1 MWANTQ
7 AQMLP
12 RTAGKEEGKE
22 WIKKKEVQLQINQG
36 CSLFPE
42 GDPCTAA
49 YRLNQ
54 GSPCWRPH
62 PTHPLVC
69 CLCWEESVGGCGA
82 KRRED
87 LSPVEAAEHPCTT
100 PNTEPGAGN
109 QRPSPVVLEGPVTR
123 GGVYQSHSWEHY
135 GWRKSSSAGGVYI
148 FSLF

>member
-1 MWANTQ
+1 M
-7 AQMLP
+7 
-12 RTAGKEEGKE
+12 GKHISTDAPKNSWQRGRKGVDQR
-22 WIKKKEVQLQINQG
+22 EVQLQIDQG

-54 GSPCWRPH
+54 ESPCWRPH

-69 CLCWEESVGGCGA
+69 CLCWEESVSGCEA

-87 LSPVEAAEHPCTT
+87 PSPTEAAEHPCTT
-100 PNTEPGAGN
+100 PNMEPRARN
-109 QRPSPVVLEGPVTR
+109 QRPSPVVLEDPVTR
-123 GGVYQSHSWEHY
+123 GGMYQSHSWKHY
-135 GWRKSSSAGGVYI
+135 SWRKSSSARGVYI